1 MPELPEVQ
9 TVVTQL
15 AGRLPGATI
24 ARVLLGRRDIVHS
37 GHRILTRE
45 AVGEKIA
52 SVGRVGKRI
61 VIHLGGGAEIV
72 VHLGM
77 SGRLTVEPIDE
88 ALAPHT
94 HLRVRFVGRTDEL
107 RFRDPRRFGGVWCRG
122 RSDDSNGNG
131 LPHLGPDALAIRVP
145 VLRQVLSRRRQVKA
159 ILMDQRMISG
169 LGNIY
174 CDEALHKAAI
184 HPLTPADSLSS
195 KQINR
200 LACSIRSTL
209 KAAIKAGGSSLRDYR
224 NANGEPGWFQVSHRV
239 YGREG
244 EACRNCGAEIIRRLI
259 AGRSTH
265 FCPACQKEPVTR

>member
-52 SVGRVGKRI
+52 SVDRVGKRI
-61 VIHLGGGAEIV
+61 MIQLSGSTEIV

-77 SGRLTVEPIDE
+77 SGRLTVEPID
-88 ALAPHT
+88 AAIAPHT
-94 HLRVRFVGRTDEL
+94 HLRIRFVARTDEL
-107 RFRDPRRFGGVWCRG
+107 RFRDPRRFGGVWCRKH
-122 RSDDSNGNG
+122 SDESSASG

-145 VLRQVLSRRRQVKA
+145 VLRQVLSRRRQIKA

-174 CDEALHKAAI
+174 CDESLHKAAI
-184 HPLTPADSLSS
+184 HPLTPADSLSP

-209 KAAIKAGGSSLRDYR
+209 QAAIKAGGSSLRDYR
-224 NANGEPGWFQVSHRV
+224 NANGEPGWFQISHKV

-244 EACRNCGAEIIRRLI
+244 EACRACGATIVRSLI

-265 FCPACQKEPVTR
+265 FCPACQKVPVTR